1 MHCIFQPYWYGASMA
16 ASRQGIVRVCA
27 GLALVAA
34 CGALAQPAEDAM
46 ADAVDAVRVRLAV
59 REYAAAAAQAEGLA
73 AAVEADLGR
82 YHRSLAEPLMLLG
95 DARMGLDD
103 PDAALQAYDRAKHIV
118 RIDGGVQGLEQLP
131 FLFREAKA
139 LVALNDRSAANDRHE
154 FAFSLESRLYP
165 EDDPRRLPSLQRLV
179 DWYRHN
185 YKYRAS
191 QVLYEQIIA
200 IARTYYGENDPRLID
215 ALRGYAATYR
225 ERRFGTREHGRGGF
239 RAWPPGSP
247 RDPPWYQ
254 KSTFRRGRNA
264 LREVLEL
271 TEASDAATDVDVA
284 AAVVELADWN
294 LLHHE
299 YGIAMRHYRRAWHLL
314 EAHPPERRAT
324 FEVPTALFLRLPAEP
339 STPLRRRGG
348 ALDGVVQL
356 ALNITHRG
364 DVVGRRTLRA
374 EPRNLMEFK
383 VRQAAKLARYR
394 PAFRDGD
401 PVPRRRVNL
410 EFNYSYY
417 PGAD

>member
-1 MHCIFQPYWYGASMA
+1 MA
-16 ASRQGIVRVCA
+16 APRQGLVRACA
-27 GLALVAA
+27 GLALVAS
-34 CGALAQPAEDAM
+34 CGAWAQPAASAV
-46 ADAVDAVRVRLAV
+46 ADAVEAIRVRLNV
-59 REYAAAAAQAEGLA
+59 REYAAAATGAEGLV

-82 YHRSLAEPLMLLG
+82 YHRSLAEPLALLG
-95 DARMGLDD
+95 DAHMGLDD

-118 RIDGGVQGLEQLP
+118 RIDDGVQGLDQLP
-131 FLFREAKA
+131 FLYREASA
-139 LVALNDRSAANDRHE
+139 LAALQDRSAANDRHE
-154 FAFSLESRLYP
+154 FAYSLQSRLYDD
-165 EDDPRRLPSLQRLV
+165 DDPRRLPSLHRLV
-179 DWYRHN
+179 DWYEHN

-200 IARTYYGENDPRLID
+200 IAREHYAPTDPRLID

-225 ERRFGTREHGRGGF
+225 DRRFGTRELGRGGF
-239 RAWPPGSP
+239 RAWPPGVP
-247 RDPPWYQ
+247 PDPPWYQ
-254 KSTFRRGRNA
+254 KSTFRRGRTA

-271 TEASDAATDVDVA
+271 TEASGAADVDIA

-294 LLHHE
+294 ILHHE
-299 YGIAMRHYRRAWHLL
+299 YGIAMRHYRRAWRLL
-314 EAHPPERRAT
+314 EAHPREQEAT
-324 FEVPTALFLRLPAEP
+324 FEVPTALFLRLPSKPPP
-339 STPLRRRGG
+339 SPRRRGA

-356 ALNITHRG
+356 ALTITHRG

-383 VRQAAKLARYR
+383 VRRAAKLARYR

-417 PGAD
+417 P